1 LRVNPLGTAAA
12 YCQAMTDSGPRRAG
26 KRLLVRSKPLLLA
39 ALVALSLGLGA
50 CGGSGSDSSSN
61 EAETAPPAGEES
73 SGGSGVGETSESE
86 PAPSGEAAK
95 SEKVEIVEFSYGP
108 DPVVVQ
114 VGGKVTWQN
123 EDTAPHTATAD
134 DGSFDTGTIEKG
146 KIGSATFK
154 EPGTFTYFCEIH
166 PTMHG
171 TVEVVE

>member
-1 LRVNPLGTAAA
+1 MGL
-12 YCQAMTDSGPRRAG
+12 
-26 KRLLVRSKPLLLA
+26 KPLFLA
-39 ALVALSLGLGA
+39 ALVALSLGLAA
-50 CGGSGSDSSSN
+50 CGDSGSDSTS
-61 EAETAPPAGEES
+61 EAETTPPASEESSSGEES
-73 SGGSGVGETSESE
+73 ESGEETESE
-86 PAPSGEAAK
+86 PAPSGEAQK
-95 SEKVEIVEFSYGP
+95 SEKVEIVEFTYQP

-114 VGGKVTWQN
+114 AGGKVSWQN

-146 KIGSATFK
+146 KLGSATFK

>member
-1 LRVNPLGTAAA
+1 
-12 YCQAMTDSGPRRAG
+12 MS
-26 KRLLVRSKPLLLA
+26 SKPLLAA
-39 ALVALSLGLGA
+39 ALVALSLGLVA
-50 CGGSGSDSSSN
+50 CGSSGSDSSEPVSSVAE
-61 EAETAPPAGEES
+61 EAEGAGEEA
-73 SGGSGVGETSESE
+73 GETAEEAGEEVTGEAESE
-86 PAPSGEAAK
+86 AAPSGEAAK
-95 SEKVEIVEFSYGP
+95 SEKVQIVEFSYEP

-146 KIGSATFK
+146 KLGSATFK

>member
-1 LRVNPLGTAAA
+1 
-12 YCQAMTDSGPRRAG
+12 MS
-26 KRLLVRSKPLLLA
+26 SKPLLAA

-50 CGGSGSDSSSN
+50 CGSSGSDSSV
-61 EAETAPPAGEES
+61 EADTAPAGQES
-73 SGGSGVGETSESE
+73 GSAEATEGETGSEEGESGSE
-86 PAPSGEAAK
+86 PAPSGKAQK
-95 SEKVEIVEFSYGP
+95 SEKVQIVEFSYEP
-108 DPVVVQ
+108 EPVVVQ

-146 KIGSATFK
+146 KLGSATFK
-154 EPGTFTYFCEIH
+154 EAGTFTYFCEIH